1 MNNIKTTYN
10 RVTFLVALLVANVGL
25 LGIVSAFFL
34 NDYKVIQACILAVS
48 AVWIIACEF
57 VAIREVMT
65 YEEIDGD
72 MVYAHR
78 VFKPKQITIQNLSKV
93 VVSDRLI
100 YLIDYAG
107 RKFCVMDSTKPN
119 TNKFVDALVEK
130 GLPKEFSR

>member
-1 MNNIKTTYN
+1 
-10 RVTFLVALLVANVGL
+10 
-25 LGIVSAFFL
+25 
-34 NDYKVIQACILAVS
+34 
-48 AVWIIACEF
+48 
-57 VAIREVMT
+57 
-65 YEEIDGD
+65 

-107 RKFCVMDSTKPN
+107 RKFCIMDSTKPN

>member
-34 NDYKVIQACILAVS
+34 NDYKVIQACVLAVS

>member
-48 AVWIIACEF
+48 AVWIIACEY

-72 MVYAHR
+72 MVYAYR

-107 RKFCVMDSTKPN
+107 RKFCIMDSTKPN

>member
-34 NDYKVIQACILAVS
+34 NDYKVIQACVLAVS

-107 RKFCVMDSTKPN
+107 RKFCIMDSTKPN
-119 TNKFVDALVEK
+119 TNKLVDALVEK
-130 GLPKEFSR
+130 GLPKEFSK

>member
-34 NDYKVIQACILAVS
+34 NDYKVIQACVLAVS
-48 AVWIIACEF
+48 AVWIIACEY

-107 RKFCVMDSTKPN
+107 RKFCIMDSSKPN

-130 GLPKEFSR
+130 GLPKEFSK

>member
-34 NDYKVIQACILAVS
+34 NDYKVIQACVLAVS
-48 AVWIIACEF
+48 AVWIIACEY

-107 RKFCVMDSTKPN
+107 RKFCIMDSTKPN

>member
-107 RKFCVMDSTKPN
+107 RKFCIMDSTKPN

-130 GLPKEFSR
+130 GLPKEFSK

>member
-34 NDYKVIQACILAVS
+34 NDYKVIQACVLAVS

-57 VAIREVMT
+57 VAIREIMT

-78 VFKPKQITIQNLSKV
+78 VFKPKHITIQNLSKV

-107 RKFCVMDSTKPN
+107 RKFCIIDSTKPN

-130 GLPKEFSR
+130 GLSKEFSR

>member
-107 RKFCVMDSTKPN
+107 RKFCIMDSTKPN

-130 GLPKEFSR
+130 GLPKEFCR

>member
-1 MNNIKTTYN
+1 MNNIQTTYN

>member
-34 NDYKVIQACILAVS
+34 NDYKVIQACVLAVS
-48 AVWIIACEF
+48 AVWIIACEY

>member
-107 RKFCVMDSTKPN
+107 RKFCIMDSTKPN